1 MLESCQQRGINFYR
15 DTAYRYRQN
24 LQGSYCI
31 VFSRC
36 CFVDRVFFL
45 DLFFTLL
52 VFTCSFH
59 TSQGI
64 KEGCRTSQ
72 CRLAEVRIDF
82 NSRYSSPA
90 SAEPRLQRD
99 THGWDW
105 GYFALV
111 RTDRPGHSRRYENF
125 TFNENYPA
133 RSVKSYRRRKK
144 KLWKKPISFANNRLV
159 RQWSC
164 RPVLTNGKRLK
175 PKETAAEGK
184 FLARLAHPQNCT
196 CNLIEQME
204 IQVIFV
210 IFCFIYF
217 ASSLTVWSCFFDE
230 AQSVE
235 KSINRKK
242 QTSKQNKIL
251 KRNYFDCWG
260 IKFKTPS
267 DNFILTVCIRLGEF
281 IKIPNLKIKTVNW
294 SLRQEEWWKKWSK
307 KAKI

>member
-1 MLESCQQRGINFYR
+1 MKWKRETAALFIRLARVPGLAQLLCLAQPQLVEGTPLLIMAQQIGKKLQSVPAPQLLESCHQQGINVYW

-99 THGWDW
+99 THG
-105 GYFALV
+105 
-111 RTDRPGHSRRYENF
+111 
-125 TFNENYPA
+125 
-133 RSVKSYRRRKK
+133 
-144 KLWKKPISFANNRLV
+144 
-159 RQWSC
+159 
-164 RPVLTNGKRLK
+164 
-175 PKETAAEGK
+175 
-184 FLARLAHPQNCT
+184 
-196 CNLIEQME
+196 
-204 IQVIFV
+204 
-210 IFCFIYF
+210 
-217 ASSLTVWSCFFDE
+217 
-230 AQSVE
+230 
-235 KSINRKK
+235 
-242 QTSKQNKIL
+242 
-251 KRNYFDCWG
+251 
-260 IKFKTPS
+260 
-267 DNFILTVCIRLGEF
+267 
-281 IKIPNLKIKTVNW
+281 
-294 SLRQEEWWKKWSK
+294 
-307 KAKI
+307 